1 MSLEN
6 AQKTA
11 KKWAIRIAVGGV
23 LLGVGGSALYTWGS
37 LHYTYSEGERIG
49 FVQKVSEKGWL
60 CKTYEGDLA
69 MANIAGQ
76 PAQVFNFT
84 VQDKSV
90 VDQMQ
95 ALAGRKV
102 ALIYKEHKGVPS
114 TCFGD
119 TPYFVTGVRKAE

>member
-11 KKWAIRIAVGGV
+11 KKWAIRIVVGGV

-37 LHYTYSEGERIG
+37 LHYTYSEGERVG

-60 CKTYEGDLA
+60 CKTYEGDLG

-76 PAQVFNFT
+76 PAQVFTFT
-84 VQDKSV
+84 VQDKNV

-119 TPYFVTGVRKAE
+119 TAYFVTGVRKAE